1 MGGIR
6 EFSRANRDLFELL
19 QSMGAIPTAPQTLNV
34 SLPGLPFEFDSQ
46 IRDLLQKSREEQ
58 KREHDA
64 NKPDTNASS

>member
-1 MGGIR
+1 
-6 EFSRANRDLFELL
+6 
-19 QSMGAIPTAPQTLNV
+19 MGAIPTAPQTLNV

-64 NKPDTNASS
+64 SKPDTNAAS